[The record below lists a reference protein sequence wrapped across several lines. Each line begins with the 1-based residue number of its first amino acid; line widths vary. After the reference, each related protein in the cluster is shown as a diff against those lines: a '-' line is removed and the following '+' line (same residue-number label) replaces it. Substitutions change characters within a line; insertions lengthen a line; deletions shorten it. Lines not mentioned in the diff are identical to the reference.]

1 MGRLAYPLKPFHSWE
16 SFYNLTILS
25 LAQRYL
31 NWHLEHML
39 LLCIQNNTAA
49 WNIFEGC
56 ILEREIPGEIVWEN
70 KTIQGHV

>member
-1 MGRLAYPLKPFHSWE
+1 
-16 SFYNLTILS
+16 
-25 LAQRYL
+25 
-31 NWHLEHML
+31 ML